1 MATIGA
7 DLSAIHPSEQLAAV
21 RRYEAAGFRSWPAA
35 AVHYDGTWVI
45 RLTAGHP
52 AKRLNSINPLDP
64 GDVADIPERISRAGR
79 RFEAYG
85 RPLTFRV
92 SPLSGPEL
100 SAYFDSEGWSRF
112 DESLV
117 MRMSLSDAPVDEA
130 LDQIPLKDIGRFV
143 TASIKVHD
151 ADPSLRAGLSE
162 IIGAIQP
169 EAGLFALE
177 SGDDPL
183 ATMICVH
190 EGDLAGLF
198 EIATHEAVRKQ
209 GHGRQLI
216 LSALKW
222 ARLRGAKEAWLQ
234 VEASNDAALAL
245 YKKLGFREVYHYHYR
260 RPPGS

>member
-1 MATIGA
+1 M
-7 DLSAIHPSEQLAAV
+7 LIHPSEQLAAV
-21 RRYEAAGFRSWPAA
+21 RRFEAAGFRAWPAA

-52 AKRLNSINPLDP
+52 AKRLNSVNPLDP
-64 GDVADIPERISRAGR
+64 GDVADIPERVARAAR
-79 RFEAYG
+79 RFYSYG

-100 SAYFDSEGWSRF
+100 SDWFDAEGWARF

-117 MRMSLSDAPVDEA
+117 MRLPLAQAPVDEA
-130 LDQIPLKDIGRFV
+130 IDQIPLKDIGRFV
-143 TASIKVHD
+143 SAALNVQG

-169 EAGLFALE
+169 ETGLFAME
-177 SGDDPL
+177 RGDEPL

-190 EGDLAGLF
+190 DSDLVGLF
-198 EIATHEAVRKQ
+198 EVATHAAQRRQ
-209 GHGRQLI
+209 GHGRKLL

-222 ARLRGAKEAWLQ
+222 ARLRGARQAWLQ
-234 VEASNDAALAL
+234 VEAANEPAVAL
-245 YKKLGFREVYHYHYR
+245 YRSFGFTEVYHYHYR
-260 RPPGS
+260 RPPGA